1 MCELEL
7 EDKLQLLKEG
17 LAELATEIGDT
28 QIQIKTK
35 TSILIYSKEDF

>member
-28 QIQIKTK
+28 QINPK
-35 TSILIYSKEDF
+35 SLNLLC